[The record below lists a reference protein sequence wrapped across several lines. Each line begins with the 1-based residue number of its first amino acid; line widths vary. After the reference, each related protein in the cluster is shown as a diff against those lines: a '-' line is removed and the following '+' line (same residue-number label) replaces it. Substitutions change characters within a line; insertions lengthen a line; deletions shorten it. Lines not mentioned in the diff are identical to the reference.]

1 MLQKY
6 QLFWNYYVDMILI
19 ITRKYKIRF
28 ELKIEIMKLN
38 VHFDPSLEDMY
49 TTACIE
55 TMIAKYYRWLRLNE
69 NIIADYYTYHVAYL
83 NEVVTS

>member
-6 QLFWNYYVDMILI
+6 QFFWNYYVIIL
-19 ITRKYKIRF
+19 TGKYKIGF
-28 ELKIEIMKLN
+28 ELKIEITKLN
-38 VHFDPSLEDMY
+38 VHFDAFLEDTY

-69 NIIADYYTYHVAYL
+69 KIIADYYTYHVAYL